1 MSIRGIDMCAFLQEL
16 LQLSL
21 QQIVALTYY
30 CIKWDGKI
38 CIEFYFIQIKKRKR
52 KRKILISTVL
62 NCWNLEMIWKCR
74 NQVVHEGRVF
84 YVEVEDLI
92 RSLVKV
98 FNEHWSCIKT
108 RTVSPSSARLLIWQK
123 PAQDRLK
130 MYCDAAVG
138 MEHSYVA
145 VVVRDWRRTLVFTW
159 SKKVNTKVP
168 VQAEAKAFLWAVQ
181 LASQMHPKKV
191 IQRIVFK
198 QWPTA
203 QYQCIG
209 ELLTLLMKSNCLQ

>member
-1 MSIRGIDMCAFLQEL
+1 
-16 LQLSL
+16 
-21 QQIVALTYY
+21 
-30 CIKWDGKI
+30 
-38 CIEFYFIQIKKRKR
+38 
-52 KRKILISTVL
+52 
-62 NCWNLEMIWKCR
+62 MIWKCR

-84 YVEVEDLI
+84 YVAVEDLI

-123 PAQDRLK
+123 PAQDQLK

-181 LASQMHPKKV
+181 LASQMHFKKV
-191 IQRIVFK
+191 IIEGDSKNCVELVTNSSVSVHWRIANFVDEVKLLSVSFDK
-198 QWPTA
+198 LEFMWV
-203 QYQCIG
+203 YRNCIWG
-209 ELLTLLMKSNCLQ
+209 CSCLGKVVSIKLLS